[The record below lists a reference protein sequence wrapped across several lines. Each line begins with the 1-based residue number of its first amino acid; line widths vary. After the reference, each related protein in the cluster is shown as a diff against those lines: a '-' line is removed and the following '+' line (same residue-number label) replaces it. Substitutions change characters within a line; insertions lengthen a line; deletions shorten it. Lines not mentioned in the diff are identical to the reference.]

1 MIVKAH
7 AKINL
12 SINVLSRLP
21 NGYHEVDM
29 VMLPLDLHDSID
41 ISVLPPNAT
50 ATYVTCD
57 DFSLVTD
64 EYNLVSITIR
74 KMREK
79 YGFKQNFRV
88 HIHKLIPMSAGLGG
102 GSADAA
108 AVIKAVCELLK
119 IKPSKQDMIDLARS
133 IGSDVPFCLFNVP
146 ARVGGIGEQISP
158 ITVKNKYWVLI
169 LKPEEG
175 LSTKTVF
182 NKLNDTAIINGNND
196 AVIAALAQ
204 GSDELLP
211 DYINNALE
219 VPSMLLLPKI
229 RQIKEMLK
237 SDGFLI
243 VLMSGSGSSVFALS
257 TNQAQLAKAQRK
269 YEKMGLTTVL
279 TKIK

>member
-1 MIVKAH
+1 MIIKAH
-7 AKINL
+7 AKINV
-12 SINVLSRLP
+12 SINVLGRLP

-29 VMLPLDLHDSID
+29 VMLPLDLHDAID

-64 EYNLVSITIR
+64 EYNLVSITVR

-79 YGFKQNFRV
+79 YGFKQNFRI

-108 AVIKAVCELLK
+108 AVIKAVCELVK
-119 IKPSKQDMIDLARS
+119 IKPSKQELIDLARS
-133 IGSDVPFCLFNVP
+133 IGADVPFCLFNQP
-146 ARVGGIGEQISP
+146 ARVGGIGEQLTPIS
-158 ITVKNKYWVLI
+158 VKNKYNVLI
-169 LKPEEG
+169 IKPEEG

-182 NKLNDTAIINGNND
+182 NKLNDTAIINGDND

-211 DYINNALE
+211 NYMNNALE
-219 VPSMLLLPKI
+219 VPAMLLLPKI
-229 RQIKEMLK
+229 RQIKDMLK
-237 SDGFLI
+237 ADGFPI

-257 TNQAQLAKAQRK
+257 TNATALVKAQKK
-269 YEKMGLTTVL
+269 YEKLGLNTLV